1 MKDLSA
7 PLTTSA
13 AVPAAGE
20 SPAYLAYG
28 QVAEEIN
35 ACLRAGRPPD
45 VEALAAR
52 HPELGSQVRELAGAL
67 VALQQLGPE
76 GPASADAG
84 APAALGQLGDY
95 RIRREAGRGG
105 MGVVYEAE
113 QVSLGRRV
121 ALKVLPF
128 AAALDPRQLARFR
141 VEAQAA
147 AQLHHTNIVP
157 VFSVGVERGV
167 HYYAMQFIDG
177 RSLAEVIRELAP
189 LHHPGPHAEDRTDR
203 DGSVAEPAGASARG
217 ATSEIPTFG
226 KTP

>member
-95 RIRREAGRGG
+95 RIRREVGRGG

-113 QVSLGRRV
+113 QISLGRRV
-121 ALKVLPF
+121 ALKVLSL
-128 AAALDPRQLARFR
+128 AAALDPRQLQRFR
-141 VEAQAA
+141 LEAQAA
-147 AQLHHTNIVP
+147 AHLHHAHIVAIY
-157 VFSVGVERGV
+157 SVGCERGV
-167 HYYAMQFIDG
+167 YYYAMQHIEG
-177 RSLAEVIRELAP
+177 RSLDEVIHQLRE
-189 LHHPGPHAEDRTDR
+189 
-203 DGSVAEPAGASARG
+203 
-217 ATSEIPTFG
+217 
-226 KTP
+226 